1 MNCYTKTPSGNSS
14 QNLTNAPWNN
24 VNVPKVTG
32 TPLTRAV
39 TVAKYLMANAG
50 LTKMQ
55 AAAVVG
61 VYIDENH
68 CNPASYMKAEAK
80 GQGAKG
86 TGGFGYGA
94 GIASW
99 TGVEFKN
106 TALKQAGIS
115 PYTPIETLTL
125 EQQAKMVVG
134 NIKGNMKH
142 YYDALRRCQNIEDAS
157 ATCVVMTY
165 GVGHSKNWRTHPT
178 PQEAQAAS
186 DYYGRANDRS
196 YGKSEHHWNGYA
208 RRLGY
213 AKQVLALL

>member
-1 MNCYTKTPSGNSS
+1 
-14 QNLTNAPWNN
+14 
-24 VNVPKVTG
+24 
-32 TPLTRAV
+32 
-39 TVAKYLMANAG
+39 
-50 LTKMQ
+50 MQ

-61 VYIDENH
+61 VYIDENN
-68 CNPASYMKAEAK
+68 CNPASYMKAEAR

-99 TGVEFKN
+99 TGAEFKN
-106 TALKQAGIS
+106 TALTQAGIA
-115 PYTPIETLTL
+115 PNTPIESLRL
-125 EQQAKMVVG
+125 EKQADMVVG
-134 NIKGNMKH
+134 NINGNMKR

-157 ATCVVMTY
+157 ATCVVLTY
-165 GVGHSKNWRTHPT
+165 GVGHSKNWKTHPT

-196 YGKSEHHWNGYA
+196 YGKSAHHWNGYG
-208 RRLGY
+208 RRLEY